1 MGASP
6 RGGGHPTVHGVVF
19 EIFVWALRRTPKRR
33 CTKPA
38 YSLTTATR
46 SGATVTTGDPQ

>member
-1 MGASP
+1 MSKKP
-6 RGGGHPTVHGVVF
+6 HEIKHILSLHGVVF
-19 EIFVWALRRTPKRR
+19 AILFVR
-33 CTKPA
+33 CAAIPA